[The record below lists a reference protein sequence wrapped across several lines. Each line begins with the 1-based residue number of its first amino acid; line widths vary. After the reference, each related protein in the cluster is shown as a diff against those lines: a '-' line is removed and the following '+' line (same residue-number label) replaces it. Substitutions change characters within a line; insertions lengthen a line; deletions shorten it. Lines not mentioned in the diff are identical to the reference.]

1 MSAARFAPGACYV
14 ARVRTGISQRSPSAW
29 GQWLSALVVLGA
41 AACAVDD
48 RRGRVLDNDAEGG
61 ASGAAGTS
69 GAPVGSAGSG
79 SGGPGAAGAGAPG
92 GGGSASGGPGAG
104 GTEGLG
110 GATPLIPSAGASGS
124 GGSSAGGA
132 GGSSALGSIP
142 AGCETNLLGNGN
154 FDAGDTTWTNEYEVR
169 SAIVAADSPELQQ
182 KGVTPYS
189 GNYLGWLGGVAN
201 GEYGEQY
208 VTRLTQVVNIPENV
222 ISLEFS
228 ARSWVNQ
235 PEPGLPFPYID
246 WAVIEFL
253 DPLVTE
259 GYDNLWQVGTWNEED
274 VTTGWVEFRDV
285 QTEQMDRFR
294 GRSLPIQFDSRPD
307 GNGTF
312 SLWLDDVSLVA
323 HCN

>member
-1 MSAARFAPGACYV
+1 M
-14 ARVRTGISQRSPSAW
+14 
-29 GQWLSALVVLGA
+29 VLGA

-48 RRGRVLDNDAEGG
+48 RQGRVLDDGTEAG
-61 ASGAAGTS
+61 ASGAAGT

-79 SGGPGAAGAGAPG
+79 PGASGASSAPG
-92 GGGSASGGPGAG
+92 GGGSASGGNGTG
-104 GTEGLG
+104 GTGTGGSEGLG
-110 GATPLIPSAGASGS
+110 GATPLIPSAGASGTG
-124 GGSSAGGA
+124 GGSSSGGT
-132 GGSSALGSIP
+132 GGSSALGSVP
-142 AGCETNLLGNGN
+142 AACETNLLANGN
-154 FDAGDTTWTNEYEVR
+154 FDAGDTGWDNQYEVR
-169 SAIVAADSPELQQ
+169 SAIVAGDSPELQQ
-182 KGVTPYS
+182 KGVSPYS

-208 VTRLTQVVNIPENV
+208 MTRLTQVVNLPENV
-222 ISLEFS
+222 VSIEFT
-228 ARSWVNQ
+228 ARMWVDQ
-235 PEPGLPFPYID
+235 PEPGLPLPYID

-259 GYDNLWQVGTWNEED
+259 GYDNLWQIDTWNEDD

-307 GNGTF
+307 GNGTL